1 MNIALSLCF
10 VALISASLAG
20 CGGGGDGSPAPGA
33 AAECFNPALYGAG
46 PTTTY
51 QLDYQEKDNSN
62 FRYSRIVTAAAN
74 AQGGGL
80 VTERRDLWSSPVNPD
95 GPPTGTAFLT
105 TLYGIDGR
113 DVLTT
118 VEEAGGPIVT
128 TLNGVVRTYQ
138 TSTRT
143 VYDPAKRDPRYN
155 LAQGESHVIT
165 ARHTDTS
172 THNVTRDGAGDTT
185 RSGVVS
191 ESSTVTYV
199 GQETITVPA
208 GTYQAC
214 RFEVTIPILTGT
226 VIYYPPES
234 FTTVWIAK
242 GKGVMLRGD
251 RKDAVSFSTTVLTG
265 TSRLNG
271 API

>member
-1 MNIALSLCF
+1 MV
-10 VALISASLAG
+10 VAVAG
-20 CGGGGDGSPAPGA
+20 SGSGDSTPAPRS

-51 QLDYQEKDNSN
+51 QLDYQQLGSN
-62 FRYSRIVTAAAN
+62 FRFSRIVTAAAN
-74 AQGGGL
+74 GQVGGL
-80 VTERRDLWSSPVNPD
+80 VTERRNEWINPVNPD
-95 GPPTGTAFLT
+95 GPPTGTASLT

-118 VEEAGGPIVT
+118 LEEANRPIVT

-143 VYDPAKRDPRYN
+143 VYDPARRDPRYN
-155 LAQGESHVIT
+155 LAQDESYLIT

-172 THNVTRDGAGDTT
+172 TENITTGGAGDTIT
-185 RSGVVS
+185 SGLVS
-191 ESSTVTYV
+191 ETSTVTYV

-214 RFEVTIPILTGT
+214 RFEVTLPILTGT
-226 VIYYPPES
+226 VIYYPPET

-242 GKGVMLRGD
+242 DKGVMLKGD
-251 RKDAVSFSTTVLTG
+251 RKDAISFTSTVLTG